1 MNTHEEFLGKAYTV
15 NHTIKDQLNK
25 TSIKYNWHEA
35 DVTLLEGLLA
45 RGDRRVGRTILKAY
59 ENGALYDAWSETF
72 HYDIWL
78 KAMEET
84 GISYDFYNFRTRT
97 FDEILPWDFIHIGV
111 TRKFLEREWER
122 AKQGI
127 VTPNCRQGCSGCG
140 GRSYG
145 GGVCYE
151 D

>member
-1 MNTHEEFLGKAYTV
+1 M
-15 NHTIKDQLNK
+15 
-25 TSIKYNWHEA
+25 
-35 DVTLLEGLLA
+35 TLLEGLLA

-97 FDEILPWDFIHIGV
+97 FDEILPWDFLDCGV
-111 TRKFLEREWER
+111 SRSFLEREWQK
-122 AKQGI
+122 AKNETI
-127 VTPNCRQGCSGCG
+127 SPNCKQACQGCGAARFGCG
-140 GRSYG
+140 ICVEPR
-145 GGVCYE
+145 